1 MDLGF
6 YGERSQ
12 LRGGWSEGKDGVAVV
27 TTVTGMSAGHFH
39 LSSHFLSDSSVQ
51 VGSCL

>member
-12 LRGGWSEGKDGVAVV
+12 LREGWSESKDGVTLV
-27 TTVTGMSAGHFH
+27 TTLTGMSAGHFH
-39 LSSHFLSDSSVQ
+39 FSSHFLSDSSVQ

>member
-1 MDLGF
+1 MGRAAGL
-6 YGERSQ
+6 EE
-12 LRGGWSEGKDGVAVV
+12 GWSEGKDGVAGVA
-27 TTVTGMSAGHFH
+27 TVTGMSAAHFH

>member
-1 MDLGF
+1 MEREASLG
-6 YGERSQ
+6 E
-12 LRGGWSEGKDGVAVV
+12 GWSEGKDGVAVV
-27 TTVTGMSAGHFH
+27 TTATGMSAGHFH